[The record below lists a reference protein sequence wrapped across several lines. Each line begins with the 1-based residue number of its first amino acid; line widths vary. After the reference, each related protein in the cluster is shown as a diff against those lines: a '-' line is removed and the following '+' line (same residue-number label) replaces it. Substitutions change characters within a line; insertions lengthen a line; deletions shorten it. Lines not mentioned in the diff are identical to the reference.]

1 MLAAGLEPH
10 SLGDLDALQTSDE
23 IAEAYGVE
31 HIVTVDHTRLIRQA
45 KGEKD
50 VDLFMIFWQEHEND
64 VAEVVLVSEPEGAS
78 NAMGGLHPRASLYER
93 PLNLDACKEQHA
105 EFRRILR
112 SHGIKGRGSWKR
124 RHLAKH
130 KPYVQY

>member
-10 SLGDLDALQTSDE
+10 SLGDLDALQKSDE
-23 IAEAYGVE
+23 IDEDNDAEHV
-31 HIVTVDHTRLIRQA
+31 VTVDHMRPVCQA
-45 KGEKD
+45 RDEKD
-50 VDLFMIFWQEHEND
+50 VRSFVMFWQEHEND

-112 SHGIKGRGSWKR
+112 SHGIKGKGCRKR
-124 RHLAKH
+124 LYRSHSA
-130 KPYVQY
+130 